1 MVFYDIQKIEDEAT
15 PLGIAQYI
23 GIKMKKSGK
32 SIFIQ
37 CPVHER
43 ILNKADQHIS
53 NCCLGNSFKN
63 AFYCFGCGGKGNG
76 FDLIAAY
83 LHLDIKKDFSKILHI
98 AAESCGGVQF
108 YTLTDTNYKGK
119 RNNKGNIEK
128 HDIILSTED
137 FKLLG
142 LSSCVYP
149 VSYEACFD
157 ESQIKDIY
165 DLQKNVNVTAP
176 DSNFLNP
183 ISYLSLRLNSSYR
196 FNSLPDII
204 YNEIIKNT
212 AKEKMDHYKNI
223 MVSGAIDQFLLNI
236 DEQKK
241 KYIKD
246 ELENY
251 IRQQY
256 VLLEEIYNNFATD
269 IEKSMLNDDWLFKY

>member
-1 MVFYDIQKIEDEAT
+1 MAFYDIQKIEDEAT
-15 PLGIAQYI
+15 PLGIAQYL

-37 CPVHER
+37 CPVHET
-43 ILNKADQHIS
+43 ILNKADRHIS

-83 LHLDIKKDFSKILHI
+83 LNLNIKKDFSKILHI

-108 YTLTDTNYKGK
+108 YTLTDTDYKEDRK
-119 RNNKGNIEK
+119 NRENSIK
-128 HDIILSTED
+128 HNVVLSTDD
-137 FKLLG
+137 FKLSG

-157 ESQIKDIY
+157 ESQITDIY
-165 DLQKNVNVTAP
+165 DLQKNINVKAP

-183 ISYLSLRLNSSYR
+183 VSYLSLRNSSYR

-204 YNEIIKNT
+204 YSEIIKNT
-212 AKEKMDHYKNI
+212 AKEKMEHYKNI
-223 MVSGAIDQFLLNI
+223 MVSGAIDKYLPNI

-241 KYIKD
+241 NYIKD
-246 ELENY
+246 ELGNY

-256 VLLEEIYNNFATD
+256 VLLEEIYNKFATD
-269 IEKSMLNDDWLFKY
+269 AEKSMLNDDWLFEY